1 MPQLAQ
7 DMEVMRVV
15 VVANAFLPE
24 AKVED
29 DPLSVWWRMAAHHA
43 PGVEELA
50 GSRREDLVP
59 RVIEEQLPVAVL
71 EPGHTLE
78 I

>member
-1 MPQLAQ
+1 MA
-7 DMEVMRVV
+7 
-15 VVANAFLPE
+15 ANAFLPE
-24 AKVED
+24 AKAEAE
-29 DPLSVWWRMAAHHA
+29 PMPVWRMMAAHHA

-50 GSRREDLVP
+50 GRWREDLVL
-59 RVIEEQLPVAVL
+59 RVIEEQPPVAVL